1 MGKIPVNKCGSVEY
15 YHHIGLLFNFFYS
28 FFSPLISQKKGFFF
42 LYLFLYINKKKKN
55 VYACVYMYI
64 YFIYIYIC
72 AHAHTFINSLI
83 PKLLVA
89 IYCPPSQSGR
99 GVGEGVNRD
108 GHTHHKQPII
118 LQQSFQVMYLMTALK
133 EYSSSAWRRASNIIK
148 FTWTFSECL
157 NSLITL
163 S

>member
-1 MGKIPVNKCGSVEY
+1 MDLWNTITTLDY
-15 YHHIGLLFNFFYS
+15 YSIFFIVFFLPLFLRKRVS
-28 FFSPLISQKKGFFF
+28 FF

-55 VYACVYMYI
+55 VYACVHMYI

>member
-1 MGKIPVNKCGSVEY
+1 MDLWNTITTLDY
-15 YHHIGLLFNFFYS
+15 YSIFFYS

-42 LYLFLYINKKKKN
+42 LYLFLYINKKKKM
-55 VYACVYMYI
+55 YMHVCICIYI
-64 YFIYIYIC
+64 LYIYIC

>member
-1 MGKIPVNKCGSVEY
+1 MWICGILSP
-15 YHHIGLLFNFFYS
+15 HWIIIQFFYS

-42 LYLFLYINKKKKN
+42 LYLFLYINKKKKCICM
-55 VYACVYMYI
+55 CVYVYI
-64 YFIYIYIC
+64 FYIYIC

>member
-42 LYLFLYINKKKKN
+42 LYLFLYINKKKKKM
-55 VYACVYMYI
+55 YMHVCICIYI
-64 YFIYIYIC
+64 LYIYIC